1 MACCINV
8 ARLFC
13 TLCIFIGLTSLV
25 QFGLGIYVA
34 FIRNETF
41 LINRLVKIDNYDS
54 YLLYII
60 LVFTG
65 LGLISLV
72 LSFLSIYST
81 IRRFK
86 SLSLFVTVFWIF
98 AAALNIVILIVSLLY
113 YFSTLPKLSTLLIPT
128 LRQPSQ
134 SINDLQ
140 SEYNCCGINGKD
152 DYINLRLDPLPSS
165 CCREPQ
171 CWRDSD
177 INDYNGSNST
187 KQLIHIDGCFP
198 LISRFVTIEL
208 LGLIGGIGFS
218 VLLQILAVT
227 FMCCLYQRFQKF
239 DNDPNFVIN
248 HLASEKSM
256 NDSYGC
262 LKGSSKTI
270 EETVEITQI

>member
-1 MACCINV
+1 MARCINV
-8 ARLFC
+8 ACLFC
-13 TLCIFIGLTSLV
+13 TLCVFIGLTSVV
-25 QFGLGIYVA
+25 QFGLGIYAA

-41 LINRLVKIDNYDS
+41 LINRLVKMDNYDS
-54 YLLYII
+54 CLLYII

-81 IRRFK
+81 VRRFK
-86 SLSLFVTVFWIF
+86 SLSLFVTVLWIF
-98 AAALNIVILIVSLLY
+98 AAALNIVILIVSLFY
-113 YFSTLPKLSTLLIPT
+113 YFATLPKLSTLLIPT

-140 SEYNCCGINGKD
+140 SKYNCCGINDKD

-165 CCREPQ
+165 

-198 LISRFVTIEL
+198 LISRSVTIEL
-208 LGLIGGIGFS
+208 LGLIGGTSFS
-218 VLLQILAVT
+218 VLLQILAIT
-227 FMCCLYQRFQKF
+227 FVCCLYQRFKKF

-248 HLASEKSM
+248 HLAGEKSM

-262 LKGSSKTI
+262 MKGSSKTI